1 MRSLVRAI
9 AFSLLLAG
17 LGAITVPVL
26 PPAPAL
32 AVEPDEMLKDPK
44 LEARARRI
52 SQQLRCLV
60 CQNENIDESNAD
72 LARDIRILL
81 RERLKAGDT
90 DEEAIQYLVDRYGEY
105 VLLKPR
111 FAPHTLILWV
121 GPFLVLGLGLLSAAI
136 YMRRRVKQAPEAT
149 RAEAPLS
156 EEERK
161 RLQELLAG
169 DSSGSKP
176 EGSATPQS

>member
-1 MRSLVRAI
+1 MREPRRHI
-9 AFSLLLAG
+9 APVLLLVIMAFAAMSV
-17 LGAITVPVL
+17 LGA
-26 PPAPAL
+26 APAL

-44 LEARARRI
+44 LEARARKI

-72 LARDIRILL
+72 LARDLRVLL

-90 DEEAIQYLVDRYGEY
+90 DEQAIQFLVDRYGEY

-121 GPFLVLGLGLLSAAI
+121 GPFVVLGLGLLAAGI
-136 YMRRRVKQAPEAT
+136 YMRRRVKEMPEAV

-161 RLQELLAG
+161 RLRELL
-169 DSSGSKP
+169 SGADADKK
-176 EGSATPQS
+176 

>member
-1 MRSLVRAI
+1 MRRILRHLTAALI
-9 AFSLLLAG
+9 LAFLALLASPG
-17 LGAITVPVL
+17 SNPL
-26 PPAPAL
+26 APSLAL

-44 LEARARRI
+44 LEARARRL

-90 DEEAIQYLVDRYGEY
+90 DEQAIQFLVDRYGEY

-111 FAPHTLILWV
+111 FAPHTLILWI
-121 GPFLVLGLGLLSAAI
+121 GPFLVLGLGLFAAAV
-136 YMRRRVKQAPEAT
+136 YLRRRVRSAPEAS

-156 EEERK
+156 EEERE
-161 RLQELLAG
+161 RLRRLLEE
-169 DSSGSKP
+169 S
-176 EGSATPQS
+176 